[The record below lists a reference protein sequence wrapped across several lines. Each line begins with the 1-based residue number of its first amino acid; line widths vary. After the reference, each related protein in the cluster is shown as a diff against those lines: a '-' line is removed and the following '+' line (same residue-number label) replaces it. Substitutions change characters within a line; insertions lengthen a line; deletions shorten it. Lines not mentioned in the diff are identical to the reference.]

1 MRKTLIAL
9 ILILALP
16 PAWAKTTV
24 TIIWPFGVG
33 STLLNYTRAVI
44 NKANQDQNQYS
55 FLLEVKPGAG
65 GAIGATHVANM
76 VDNGQLA
83 LLSTTDAFFIRPLLV
98 TSATNYKIEDF
109 QLVLAQA
116 STPMSLVGKPGVPLE
131 SLLKK
136 PRSSIGTV
144 GMGTGTHVMAEQ
156 IRLRAVDMIIVPFK
170 DPPESVQQVIAGDL
184 DLAWENLPLS
194 LNNPRLQIYGI
205 TGKTHVPGVKN
216 LADLGFSS
224 TGNLDIVSFIVAPKK
239 LNAKQYSEIQNI
251 LIQAQKNN
259 KYLIDSLVAN
269 KGEAI
274 TINVPQY
281 HNWYHARHRFFQD
294 ITRNI
299 GQVE

>member
-1 MRKTLIAL
+1 MYKILFVLVL
-9 ILILALP
+9 ILSWP
-16 PAWAKTTV
+16 PVWAKTPV

-33 STLLNYTRAVI
+33 STLLNYTRAIV
-44 NKANQDQNQYS
+44 NKANQDQNQYN
-55 FLLEVKPGAG
+55 FFLEVKPGAG
-65 GAIGATHVANM
+65 GAIGATHAANM
-76 VDNGQLA
+76 VNNGQLA

-109 QLVLAQA
+109 QLVLPQA
-116 STPMSLVGKPGVPLE
+116 RTPMSLVGKPGVPLE
-131 SLLKK
+131 SLLRK

-156 IRLRAVDMIIVPFK
+156 IRLHAVDMIIIPFK
-170 DPPESVQQVIAGDL
+170 DPPESVQQVITGDV

-205 TGKTHVPGVKN
+205 TGTTHVPGVKN
-216 LADLGFSS
+216 LADLGFPFTS
-224 TGNLDIVSFIVAPKK
+224 NLDIVSFIVAPKK

-259 KYLIDSLVAN
+259 KYLINSIVDN

-274 TINVPQY
+274 NINVPQY
-281 HNWYHARHRFFQD
+281 HNWYNTRYRFFQD
-294 ITRNI
+294 ITKNI
-299 GQVE
+299 EQVE